1 MPAASLS
8 ACGVVPENSNRSSG
22 STFVLVHQPA
32 QTVVATYPNPMVS
45 NQPIAGVRSVL
56 DCERTTGSLGFRDLL
71 GQLMAGAVAVVVTG
85 MASEDPFEIP
95 FVHDQEVVSTLI

>member
-45 NQPIAGVRSVL
+45 NLPIAGVRSVL